1 MSDNYYNSN
10 PYNHPDYEKDN
21 HKDNKIL
28 KIMLIIFLSIIFSP
42 IIVFLLKTLF
52 YFSIITIIVIVI
64 ILVLFMIS
72 GDDNTYHTY
81 NYYPDD
87 NKEEQYYPM
96 SSIELEQRKDK
107 VLNDYYI
114 MSNNIN
120 TLIQNPAFLDKNI
133 KEYDR
138 FNNAINNIKYSP
150 LTIYNIRE
158 LEDSWNIL
166 VMKTRN
172 NGLNG
177 LTQSQKDIAYRL
189 YNELLELDNDPV
201 MFNHKLL
208 ELVNIVTMVHYDNEM
223 LSINP
228 YELLKNVDN

>member
-1 MSDNYYNSN
+1 MTNYNSN
-10 PYNHPDYEKDN
+10 PYNNHPDYEKDN
-21 HKDNKIL
+21 NKDNKTL

-42 IIVFLLKTLF
+42 IIIFLLKTLF
-52 YFSIITIIVIVI
+52 YFSIITLILLVI
-64 ILVLFMIS
+64 IIILFMIS
-72 GDDNTYHTY
+72 GDNNTYHTY
-81 NYYPDD
+81 NYYSDD
-87 NKEEQYYPM
+87 NKEEKEY
-96 SSIELEQRKDK
+96 SINDSELEYRKNK
-107 VLNDYYI
+107 ILNDYYT
-114 MSNNIN
+114 MSNNIS

-138 FNNAINNIKYSP
+138 FNNAINNVKYSP

-158 LEDSWNIL
+158 LENSWNIL

-177 LTQSQKDIAYRL
+177 LTRSQEDIVYQL
-189 YNELLELDNDPV
+189 YDELLELGNDPV

-208 ELVNIVTMVHYDNEM
+208 EIVNIVTMVHYDDKM

-228 YELLKNVDN
+228 YELLKNVDD

>member
-1 MSDNYYNSN
+1 MSNNYYNSN

-21 HKDNKIL
+21 NKDNKTL

-72 GDDNTYHTY
+72 GDNNTYHTY

-87 NKEEQYYPM
+87 KEEQYYPM
-96 SSIELEQRKDK
+96 SNIELEQRKDK
-107 VLNDYYI
+107 VLNDYYT

-150 LTIYNIRE
+150 LTIYNIKE

-189 YNELLELDNDPV
+189 YDELLELDNDPV

-223 LSINP
+223 LSISP

>member
-1 MSDNYYNSN
+1 MTNYNSN

-21 HKDNKIL
+21 HKDNKTL

-52 YFSIITIIVIVI
+52 YFSIIMMIVIVI

-72 GDDNTYHTY
+72 GDNNTYHTY

-87 NKEEQYYPM
+87 KEEQYYPM
-96 SSIELEQRKDK
+96 SNIELEQRKDK
-107 VLNDYYI
+107 VLNDYYT

-150 LTIYNIRE
+150 LTIYNIKE

-177 LTQSQKDIAYRL
+177 LTQSQKDITYRL
-189 YNELLELDNDPV
+189 YDELLELDNDPV

-223 LSINP
+223 LSISP

>member
-1 MSDNYYNSN
+1 MSNNYYNSN

-21 HKDNKIL
+21 NKDNKTL

-72 GDDNTYHTY
+72 GDNNTYHTY

-87 NKEEQYYPM
+87 KEEQYYPM
-96 SSIELEQRKDK
+96 SNIELEQRKDK
-107 VLNDYYI
+107 VLNDYYT

-138 FNNAINNIKYSP
+138 FNNAINNIKYSL
-150 LTIYNIRE
+150 LTIYNIKE

-189 YNELLELDNDPV
+189 YDELLELDNDPV

-223 LSINP
+223 LSISP

>member
-1 MSDNYYNSN
+1 MSNNYYNSN

-21 HKDNKIL
+21 NKDNKTL

-72 GDDNTYHTY
+72 GDNNTYHTY

-87 NKEEQYYPM
+87 KEEQYYPM
-96 SSIELEQRKDK
+96 SNIELEQRKDK
-107 VLNDYYI
+107 VLNDYYT

-150 LTIYNIRE
+150 LTIYNIKE

-166 VMKTRN
+166 VMKARN

-189 YNELLELDNDPV
+189 YDELLELDNDPV

-223 LSINP
+223 LSISP